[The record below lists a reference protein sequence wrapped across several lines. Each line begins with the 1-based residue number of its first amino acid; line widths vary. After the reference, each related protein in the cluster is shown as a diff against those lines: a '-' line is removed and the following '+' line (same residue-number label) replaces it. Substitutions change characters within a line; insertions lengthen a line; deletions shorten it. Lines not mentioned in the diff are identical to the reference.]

1 MPGAVFVLYVL
12 ASLSL
17 SAFADVDVSR
27 TSWCAWVLTFYS
39 VYQSSAPS
47 GFLVQGLL
55 TVLLRAALP
64 PAVALLAQMVLVVT
78 VVPVFSFRPIR
89 PFHSSQCVTTCRV
102 KVVPGQHK
110 APLCCNFL
118 SRTLW
123 TAWKLMTVIPVIKC
137 QTGFLYTE
145 ENSQIAWCMT
155 ITGDIVWQIRHGVL
169 LPYQRQRQQE
179 RHLGLPQ
186 VLYYSGCPQLS
197 TINPDHCLRK
207 GPVHSIRVPSQ

>member
-1 MPGAVFVLYVL
+1 MRMGADILFCLPEL
-12 ASLSL
+12 
-17 SAFADVDVSR
+17 R
-27 TSWCAWVLTFYS
+27 TIRLLGPRPSDS
-39 VYQSSAPS
+39 SSARRSATGS
-47 GFLVQGLL
+47 GATSTDGSGSHRNVHIQFPTHSPVSQLPMCYDMSGEGGPWATQGP
-55 TVLLRAALP
+55 TVL
-64 PAVALLAQMVLVVT
+64 Q
-78 VVPVFSFRPIR
+78 FS
-89 PFHSSQCVTTCRV
+89 QQDTME
-102 KVVPGQHK
+102 
-110 APLCCNFL
+110 
-118 SRTLW
+118 
-123 TAWKLMTVIPVIKC
+123 AWKLMTVIPVIKC

-169 LPYQRQRQQE
+169 LPCQRQRQQE